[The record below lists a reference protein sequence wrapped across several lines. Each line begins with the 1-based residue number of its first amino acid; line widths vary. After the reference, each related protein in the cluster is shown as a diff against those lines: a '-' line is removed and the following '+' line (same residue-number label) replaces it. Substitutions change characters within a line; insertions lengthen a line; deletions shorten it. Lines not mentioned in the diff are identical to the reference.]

1 MFKCAMTGKFSKP
14 GEKAIRLVT
23 ERRDRFYFEQKAG
36 VEDVDGKIVG
46 QGHEIVSEV
55 NVTLDG
61 LKLWTTQHPEDTASA
76 TRYAE
81 LLRAEQN
88 RKRNAIAK
96 KPEIPQVV

>member
-1 MFKCAMTGKFSKP
+1 MFKCAMTGKFSRP

-23 ERRDRFYFEQKAG
+23 QRRDRFYFEQKFG
-36 VEDVDGKIVG
+36 VEDINGKIVG

-55 NVTLDG
+55 NVTLEG
-61 LKLWTTQHPEDTASA
+61 LRLWTIEHPEDVDSAS
-76 TRYAE
+76 RYAD

-96 KPEIPQVV
+96 KPEIPQV